1 MKTKAAPLL
10 LYAKFERAAAAEDAV
25 AALILVGKRLREFLK
40 SKLNTISGLI
50 IFSVQWIIRRS
61 SKSNAETEPRFLSD
75 DFSEDPILSLK
86 SVKYHLSEIDPE
98 PD

>member
-10 LYAKFERAAAAEDAV
+10 LYAKFERAADAV

-50 IFSVQWIIRRS
+50 IFQFSGLFGDPVSQMQNLSQDFCPTI
-61 SKSNAETEPRFLSD
+61 FLK
-75 DFSEDPILSLK
+75 F
-86 SVKYHLSEIDPE
+86 
-98 PD
+98 

>member
-10 LYAKFERAAAAEDAV
+10 LYAKFERAADAV

-61 SKSNAETEPRFLSD
+61 SKSNAETEPIILSD
-75 DFSEDPILSLK
+75 NLSKDPILFVK
-86 SVKYHLSEIDPE
+86 SVKYLLSEIDPE

>member
-10 LYAKFERAAAAEDAV
+10 LYAKFERAADAV

-75 DFSEDPILSLK
+75 DFSEDPILFVK
-86 SVKYHLSEIDPE
+86 SVKSMLYRF
-98 PD
+98 